1 MTLLELDRQ
10 ITDWFYQEQ
19 SGALENL
26 LLVLSGGVIY
36 ALPLLLIILFFRS
49 AKDRLSA
56 FKITVAAVLSWKVL
70 NSLIGTLLYNNYGF
84 RDRPFASSG
93 LTELFFEQ
101 PQKAFPSDHAA
112 VMAAVV
118 FLLYKFGY
126 RRLGNTALVLALV
139 SSLGRVAIGF
149 HWFGDVVAGW
159 TVGII
164 AAAFVLVFNRQFD
177 RTWGWF
183 ERLWRR

>member
-19 SGALENL
+19 SGALQNFL
-26 LLVLSGGVIY
+26 LILSGGVIY

-93 LTELFFEQ
+93 LTELFL
-101 PQKAFPSDHAA
+101 SN
-112 VMAAVV
+112 
-118 FLLYKFGY
+118 
-126 RRLGNTALVLALV
+126 RRKP
-139 SSLGRVAIGF
+139 F
-149 HWFGDVVAGW
+149 
-159 TVGII
+159 
-164 AAAFVLVFNRQFD
+164 RQITQ
-177 RTWGWF
+177 R
-183 ERLWRR
+183 